1 MATQKKKTGTAA
13 TAIRP
18 VVGSDPLPA
27 ASAAAPATEAEAVA
41 RLSIPLTADGGSIQW
56 DRMRPRTKDQL
67 RTLLASSDTAANL
80 GAPVPGADA
89 GAAVDPAIVGM
100 LYGSLGMLM
109 VSAARAKGYTAE
121 QANVLI
127 FTPEEKAALQDPT
140 AKVLSKYAG
149 SMGKYQDEITLCVT
163 LGMVLTGKLSNLRKA
178 ATVIE
183 MVPKNDSEPE
193 GAAS

>member
-1 MATQKKKTGTAA
+1 MATQRKSKATTA
-13 TAIRP
+13 TPIRP
-18 VVGSDPLPA
+18 VVGSDPMPA
-27 ASAAAPATEAEAVA
+27 ATTTTPTTEADTVA
-41 RLSIPLTADGGSIQW
+41 RLSIPLTANGDAIQW

-67 RTLLASSDTAANL
+67 RALLASSDTAANL

-89 GAAVDPAIVGM
+89 NAAVDPAIVGM

-149 SMGKYQDEITLCVT
+149 SMGKYQDEITLVVT

-178 ATVIE
+178 ATVIN
-183 MVPKNDSEPE
+183 MVPDPQPTED
-193 GAAS
+193 AAS